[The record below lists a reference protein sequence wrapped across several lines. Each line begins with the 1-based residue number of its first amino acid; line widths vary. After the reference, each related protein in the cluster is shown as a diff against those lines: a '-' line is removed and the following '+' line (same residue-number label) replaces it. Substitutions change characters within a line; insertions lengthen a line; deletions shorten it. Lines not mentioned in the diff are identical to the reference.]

1 MRRACILRQLGRCA
15 DHHTPSP
22 PPSRCGPEAA
32 PWLRPLRRGPSGAL
46 HFQRRSFSQSP
57 LARKEAWDVAP
68 PRAPSVHP
76 HPHHDA
82 AFDALPPPEQLR
94 SVMRLLA
101 HSVVVC
107 TSADPS
113 APAGAAAPVP
123 RGMTMSSFT
132 SLSLRPTPLVTFNI
146 ATPSRT
152 LDAVSRSRRFNIHVL
167 SGDVAGAR
175 VAEWF
180 RKGNA
185 DGLGVFEAGR
195 LRDECG
201 CEVVAAEAGA
211 DASGKAAAAPP
222 LLKGPGVLF
231 ALRCSLMGD
240 EPARGLVRVRDHVIV
255 LAEVVDIIEGQG
267 GKTGPAAFGLAYA
280 DRLYR
285 QLGSTMALTED

>member
-1 MRRACILRQLGRCA
+1 M
-15 DHHTPSP
+15 HTVWVN
-22 PPSRCGPEAA
+22 
-32 PWLRPLRRGPSGAL
+32 WLPHTDLYISDSQRRPL
-46 HFQRRSFSQSP
+46 SQSC
-57 LARKEAWDVAP
+57 ARQEAWSIKP
-68 PRAPSVHP
+68 PQAPSVHP

-82 AFDALPPPEQLR
+82 AFDALPLPEQLR
-94 SVMRLLA
+94 CVMRLLA

-107 TSADPS
+107 TSA
-113 APAGAAAPVP
+113 AAAPESSTPVP

-152 LDAVSRSRRFNIHVL
+152 FDAVSRSRQFNIHIL

-185 DGLGVFEAGR
+185 DDLGVFEADK

-201 CEVVAAEAGA
+201 CQVVPAETTSDGAA
-211 DASGKAAAAPP
+211 P

-231 ALRCSLMGD
+231 ALRCSLLGD

-255 LAEVVDIIEGQG
+255 LAEIVDIVEGEG
-267 GKTGPAAFGLAYA
+267 GKSEPGPFGLAYA

-285 QLGSTMALTED
+285 QLGSTMALVED

>member
-1 MRRACILRQLGRCA
+1 
-15 DHHTPSP
+15 
-22 PPSRCGPEAA
+22 
-32 PWLRPLRRGPSGAL
+32 
-46 HFQRRSFSQSP
+46 
-57 LARKEAWDVAP
+57 
-68 PRAPSVHP
+68 
-76 HPHHDA
+76 
-82 AFDALPPPEQLR
+82 
-94 SVMRLLA
+94 MRLLV

-107 TSADPS
+107 TSAAATPDS
-113 APAGAAAPVP
+113 ATPVP

-152 LDAVSRSRRFNIHVL
+152 LDAVSRSRQFNIHIL

-185 DGLGVFEAGR
+185 EDLGVFEAGN
-195 LRDECG
+195 LKDECG
-201 CEVVAAEAGA
+201 CEVVAAETSRDGA
-211 DASGKAAAAPP
+211 AP

-231 ALRCSLMGD
+231 ALRCSLLGD

-255 LAEVVDIIEGQG
+255 LAVINDIVEGEG
-267 GKTGPAAFGLAYA
+267 GKSEPGPFGLAYA

-285 QLGSTMALTED
+285 QLGSTMALAED

>member
-1 MRRACILRQLGRCA
+1 
-15 DHHTPSP
+15 
-22 PPSRCGPEAA
+22 
-32 PWLRPLRRGPSGAL
+32 
-46 HFQRRSFSQSP
+46 
-57 LARKEAWDVAP
+57 
-68 PRAPSVHP
+68 
-76 HPHHDA
+76 
-82 AFDALPPPEQLR
+82 
-94 SVMRLLA
+94 
-101 HSVVVC
+101 
-107 TSADPS
+107 
-113 APAGAAAPVP
+113 
-123 RGMTMSSFT
+123 MSSFT

-185 DGLGVFEAGR
+185 DGLGVFEAGK

-201 CEVVAAEAGA
+201 CEVVAAET
-211 DASGKAAAAPP
+211 SEEEAAAP

-231 ALRCSLMGD
+231 ALRCSLLDD

-255 LAEVVDIIEGQG
+255 LAEILDIIEGQG
-267 GKTGPAAFGLAYA
+267 GKTDSSAFGLAYA

>member
-1 MRRACILRQLGRCA
+1 MYDL
-15 DHHTPSP
+15 P
-22 PPSRCGPEAA
+22 PTLHVN
-32 PWLRPLRRGPSGAL
+32 WLIRTDVYISDS
-46 HFQRRSFSQSP
+46 QIRSLSQSC
-57 LARKEAWDVAP
+57 ARKESWSVTP
-68 PRAPSVHP
+68 PQAPSVHP

-82 AFDALPPPEQLR
+82 AFDALPLPEQLR

-107 TSADPS
+107 TSA
-113 APAGAAAPVP
+113 AATPDSSTPVP

-152 LDAVSRSRRFNIHVL
+152 LDAVSRSRQFNIHVL

-185 DGLGVFEAGR
+185 DDLGVFEADK

-201 CEVVAAEAGA
+201 CEVVAGETSLDTEA
-211 DASGKAAAAPP
+211 P

-231 ALRCSLMGD
+231 ALRCSLLGD

-255 LAEVVDIIEGQG
+255 LAEIVDIVEGGG
-267 GKTGPAAFGLAYA
+267 GKSEPGPFGLAYA

-285 QLGSTMALTED
+285 QLGSTMALVED

>member
-1 MRRACILRQLGRCA
+1 MPDL
-15 DHHTPSP
+15 
-22 PPSRCGPEAA
+22 
-32 PWLRPLRRGPSGAL
+32 
-46 HFQRRSFSQSP
+46 QRRSFSQSS
-57 LARKEAWDVAP
+57 AWKEAWNITP
-68 PRAPSVHP
+68 PKAPSVHP

-82 AFDALPPPEQLR
+82 AFDALPLPEQLR

-107 TSADPS
+107 TSAA
-113 APAGAAAPVP
+113 APAAPDSSSAPVP

-152 LDAVSRSRRFNIHVL
+152 LDAVSRSRQFNIHVL

-185 DGLGVFEAGR
+185 DDLGVFEADR

-201 CEVVAAEAGA
+201 CEVVVAAETPG
-211 DASGKAAAAPP
+211 GTAAP

-231 ALRCSLMGD
+231 ALRCSLLGD

-255 LAEVVDIIEGQG
+255 LAEIVDIVEGQG
-267 GKTGPAAFGLAYA
+267 GKSESAAFGLAYA

-285 QLGSTMALTED
+285 QLGSTMALAED

>member
-1 MRRACILRQLGRCA
+1 
-15 DHHTPSP
+15 
-22 PPSRCGPEAA
+22 
-32 PWLRPLRRGPSGAL
+32 
-46 HFQRRSFSQSP
+46 
-57 LARKEAWDVAP
+57 
-68 PRAPSVHP
+68 
-76 HPHHDA
+76 
-82 AFDALPPPEQLR
+82 
-94 SVMRLLA
+94 MRLLP

-107 TSADPS
+107 TSAATTADS
-113 APAGAAAPVP
+113 TTPVP

-152 LDAVSRSRRFNIHVL
+152 LDAMSRSRQFNIHIL

-175 VAEWF
+175 VADWF

-185 DGLGVFEAGR
+185 DDLGVFEANN

-201 CEVVAAEAGA
+201 CEVVGKEMSSTTAA
-211 DASGKAAAAPP
+211 P

-231 ALRCSLMGD
+231 ALRCCLLGD

-255 LAEVVDIIEGQG
+255 LAEIVDIIEGQG
-267 GKTGPAAFGLAYA
+267 DKSKQDGFGLAYA

-285 QLGSTMALTED
+285 QLGSTMALVED

>member
-1 MRRACILRQLGRCA
+1 MLYVRFTITPFPPGQLIPRANIYVPEFQ
-15 DHHTPSP
+15 
-22 PPSRCGPEAA
+22 SRTISHSC
-32 PWLRPLRRGPSGAL
+32 
-46 HFQRRSFSQSP
+46 
-57 LARKEAWDVAP
+57 ARKEAWTVTP
-68 PRAPSVHP
+68 GKAPSVHP
-76 HPHHDA
+76 HPHPHHDA
-82 AFDALPPPEQLR
+82 PAFDALPLPEQLR

-107 TSADPS
+107 TSAAPTATTTAATAGSPDPV
-113 APAGAAAPVP
+113 PVP

-152 LDAVSRSRRFNIHVL
+152 LDAVERSRRFNIHVL

-180 RKGNA
+180 RRGNA

-201 CEVVAAEAGA
+201 CEVVAAET
-211 DASGKAAAAPP
+211 SGEAAAAVAASPP

-231 ALRCSLMGD
+231 ALRCSLLGD
-240 EPARGLVRVRDHVIV
+240 EPVRGLVRVRDHVIV
-255 LAEVVDIIEGQG
+255 LAEIVDIIEGQG
-267 GKTGPAAFGLAYA
+267 GKTDSAAFGLAYA

-285 QLGSTMALTED
+285 QLGSTMALAED

>member
-1 MRRACILRQLGRCA
+1 
-15 DHHTPSP
+15 
-22 PPSRCGPEAA
+22 
-32 PWLRPLRRGPSGAL
+32 
-46 HFQRRSFSQSP
+46 
-57 LARKEAWDVAP
+57 
-68 PRAPSVHP
+68 
-76 HPHHDA
+76 
-82 AFDALPPPEQLR
+82 
-94 SVMRLLA
+94 MRLLA

-107 TSADPS
+107 TSAASTPDS
-113 APAGAAAPVP
+113 STPVP

-152 LDAVSRSRRFNIHVL
+152 LDAVSRSRQFNIHIL

-185 DGLGVFEAGR
+185 DDLGVFEAGK

-201 CEVVAAEAGA
+201 CEVIAAEGTP
-211 DASGKAAAAPP
+211 GETAAP

-231 ALRCSLMGD
+231 ALRCSLLGD

-255 LAEVVDIIEGQG
+255 LAEIVDIIEGQG
-267 GKTGPAAFGLAYA
+267 GDSEPGTFGLAYA

-285 QLGSTMALTED
+285 QLGSTMAPVVD